1 MYGLCRR
8 FFAFRIL
15 CQALP
20 IVFGIAII
28 LAGVCPASSMQ
39 VEHFASNH
47 VHANAM
53 SDHAIP
59 AGTWLGTPLLYDGS
73 PELVGEN
80 TGRPVSLLSLFIS
93 VPTIAVFLVIMSSL
107 EAHARACGAGGLFG
121 WLRMLP
127 WQVPAMTAIGMA
139 VVNLALGGIFAFV
152 LIRERLAPLLSDTLF
167 VPAYFHFLTIGIV
180 TLTLLAAFT

>member
-1 MYGLCRR
+1 MQFKAVGSRRGHSNRMYGLCRR

-59 AGTWLGTPLLYDGS
+59 AGK
-73 PELVGEN
+73 N
-80 TGRPVSLLSLFIS
+80 RQ
-93 VPTIAVFLVIMSSL
+93 AHK
-107 EAHARACGAGGLFG
+107 AHAACNS
-121 WLRMLP
+121 
-127 WQVPAMTAIGMA
+127 A
-139 VVNLALGGIFAFV
+139 VGCFV
-152 LIRERLAPLLSDTLF
+152 LTAPAEEAS
-167 VPAYFHFLTIGIV
+167 
-180 TLTLLAAFT
+180 TLTLLGVTIERTDTAKLATRTVAPPLPPPKIIIGV